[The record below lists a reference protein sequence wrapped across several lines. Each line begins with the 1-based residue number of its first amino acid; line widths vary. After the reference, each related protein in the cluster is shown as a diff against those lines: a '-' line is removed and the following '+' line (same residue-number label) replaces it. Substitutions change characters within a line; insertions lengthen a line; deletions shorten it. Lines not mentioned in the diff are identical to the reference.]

1 MIAARLTNRG
11 RRRATLD
18 WPRARNAEVATPAH
32 PATPERTFLSA
43 EWRDLA
49 LLNFEIEPNVL
60 LPHVPP
66 GTEIDLWDGRCFVSV
81 VGFRFLRTRL
91 MGLPIPFH
99 SNFLE
104 VNLRFYVR
112 RETAGELRRGVVFIK
127 EIVPRR
133 AIALVA
139 RVVYNENYV
148 ALPMRHAVDAD
159 SARYEWR
166 LDGSWNRLALAG
178 LGDWRIPD
186 QASEAA
192 FITEHYW
199 GYAVQRDGSTLE
211 YQVEHPRW
219 RVAQA
224 AEAELL
230 GDVGRLYGAEF
241 VQALSREPA
250 SAFLADGSEIVVR
263 RGRQLTESDT

>member
-1 MIAARLTNRG
+1 M
-11 RRRATLD
+11 
-18 WPRARNAEVATPAH
+18 
-32 PATPERTFLSA
+32 PERTFLTA

-49 LLNFEIEPNVL
+49 LLNYEIEPDVL
-60 LPHVPP
+60 LPHVPG

-81 VGFRFLRTRL
+81 VGFRFFRTRL

-112 RETAGELRRGVVFIK
+112 REVQGELRRGVVFIK

-133 AIALVA
+133 AIAWVA

-148 ALPMRHAVDAD
+148 ALPMRDAVDNA

-166 LDGSWNRLALAG
+166 FEGAWNRLALAG
-178 LGDWRIPD
+178 LGDWRTPD
-186 QASEAA
+186 QTSEAA

-199 GYAVQRDGSTLE
+199 GYAVQRNGSTLE
-211 YQVEHPRW
+211 YQVEHPQW

-224 AEAELL
+224 AEVELAC
-230 GDVGRLYGAEF
+230 DVGRLYGSKF
-241 VQALSREPA
+241 SQALSREPA
-250 SAFLADGSEIVVR
+250 SAFLADGSEILVR
-263 RGRQLTESDT
+263 RGRPLNGIDA

>member
-1 MIAARLTNRG
+1 M
-11 RRRATLD
+11 
-18 WPRARNAEVATPAH
+18 
-32 PATPERTFLSA
+32 PERTFLTA

-49 LLNFEIEPNVL
+49 LLNFEIEPDVL
-60 LPHVPP
+60 LPHVPR
-66 GTEIDLWDGRCFVSV
+66 GTQIDLWHGRCFVSV
-81 VGFRFLRTRL
+81 VGFRFLKTRV

-104 VNLRFYVR
+104 VNLRFYVC
-112 RETAGELRRGVVFIK
+112 REVQGELRRGVVFIK

-133 AIALVA
+133 AIAWVA

-148 ALPMRHAVDAD
+148 ALPMRHAVDDA
-159 SARYEWR
+159 SVRYEWR
-166 LDGSWNRLALAG
+166 FEGAWNRLTLAG
-178 LGDWRIPD
+178 LGDWRIEDPT
-186 QASEAA
+186 SEAA

-224 AEAELL
+224 AEVELACDL
-230 GDVGRLYGAEF
+230 TRLYGDEF
-241 VQALSREPA
+241 AQALSREPA

-263 RGRQLTESDT
+263 RGRRLTERHA

>member
-1 MIAARLTNRG
+1 M
-11 RRRATLD
+11 
-18 WPRARNAEVATPAH
+18 
-32 PATPERTFLSA
+32 PERTFLTA

-49 LLNFEIEPNVL
+49 LLNYEIEPDVL
-60 LPHVPP
+60 RPLVPR
-66 GTEIDLWDGRCFVSV
+66 GTELDLWDGRCFVSV
-81 VGFRFLRTRL
+81 VGFRFLNTRL
-91 MGLPIPFH
+91 MGVPVPFH

-112 RETAGELRRGVVFIK
+112 RAVDGEVRHGVAFIK

-133 AIALVA
+133 AIAWVA

-148 ALPMRHAVDAD
+148 ALPMRHAVDDA

-166 LDGSWNRLALAG
+166 LDGTWNGLALAG
-178 LGDWRIPD
+178 LGDWEGADP
-186 QASEAA
+186 ASEAA

-224 AEAELL
+224 TDVELAC
-230 GDVGRLYGAEF
+230 DVGRLYGNEFAE
-241 VQALSREPA
+241 ALSRKPA
-250 SAFLADGSEIVVR
+250 SAFLADGSAIVVR
-263 RGRQLTESDT
+263 RGRRLTEHNA

>member
-1 MIAARLTNRG
+1 MPN
-11 RRRATLD
+11 
-18 WPRARNAEVATPAH
+18 
-32 PATPERTFLSA
+32 RTFLTA

-49 LLNFEIEPNVL
+49 LLNFEIEPDVL
-60 LPHVPP
+60 LPHMPG

-81 VGFRFLRTRL
+81 VGFRFVKTRL
-91 MGLPIPFH
+91 MGVPIPFH

-112 RETAGELRRGVVFIK
+112 REVQGEMRRGVVFVK

-133 AIALVA
+133 AIAWVA

-148 ALPMRHAVDAD
+148 ALPMRHEVDAG
-159 SARYEWR
+159 SARYEWWFE
-166 LDGSWNRLALAG
+166 GAWNRLVLGG
-178 LGDWRIPD
+178 LGDWRIEAPT
-186 QASEAA
+186 SEAA

-199 GYAVQRDGSTLE
+199 GYARQRDGSTLE

-224 AEAELL
+224 AEIELV
-230 GDVGRLYGAEF
+230 GDVRQLYGEEF
-241 VQALSREPA
+241 AQALSREPA

-263 RGRQLTESDT
+263 RGRRLT

>member
-1 MIAARLTNRG
+1 M
-11 RRRATLD
+11 
-18 WPRARNAEVATPAH
+18 
-32 PATPERTFLSA
+32 PERTFLTA

-49 LLNFEIEPNVL
+49 LLNYEIEPAAL
-60 LPHVPP
+60 LPYVPA

-81 VGFRFLRTRL
+81 VGFRFLKTRV
-91 MGLPIPFH
+91 MRLPIPFH
-99 SNFLE
+99 ASFLE

-112 RETAGELRRGVVFIK
+112 RKVQGQLRRGVVFIK

-148 ALPMRHAVDAD
+148 ALPMRHAVDEV

-166 LDGSWNRLALAG
+166 LDGAWNGLALAN
-178 LGDWRIPD
+178 LGDWHVADP
-186 QASEAA
+186 ASEAA

-219 RVAQA
+219 RVAPA
-224 AEAELL
+224 ADVELVC
-230 GDVGRLYGAEF
+230 DVGRLYGDEFAE
-241 VQALSREPA
+241 ALSRDPA
-250 SAFLADGSEIVVR
+250 SAFLADGSEILVR
-263 RGRQLTESDT
+263 RGRRLNASNP

>member
-1 MIAARLTNRG
+1 M
-11 RRRATLD
+11 
-18 WPRARNAEVATPAH
+18 
-32 PATPERTFLSA
+32 PERSFLTA

-49 LLNFEIEPNVL
+49 LLNYEIDPDVL
-60 LPHVPP
+60 RPYAPA

-81 VGFRFLRTRL
+81 VGFRFLNTRVL
-91 MGLPIPFH
+91 GAPIPFH
-99 SNFLE
+99 RNFLE

-112 RETAGELRRGVVFIK
+112 REVRGEIRRGVVFIK

-133 AIALVA
+133 AIAWVA
-139 RVVYNENYV
+139 RVLYNENYV
-148 ALPMRHAVDAD
+148 ALPMRHEVNGD

-166 LDGSWNRLALAG
+166 FEGTWNGLSLATR
-178 LGDWRIPD
+178 GDWNIPD
-186 QASEAA
+186 PESEAA

-224 AEAELL
+224 EDVELVC
-230 GDVGRLYGAEF
+230 DVGRLYGDEFAE
-241 VQALSREPA
+241 ALSREPA
-250 SAFLADGSEIVVR
+250 SAFLADGSEILVQ
-263 RGRQLTESDT
+263 RGRRLNASDA

>member
-1 MIAARLTNRG
+1 M
-11 RRRATLD
+11 
-18 WPRARNAEVATPAH
+18 
-32 PATPERTFLSA
+32 PERTFLTA

-49 LLNFEIEPNVL
+49 LLNYEIQPDVL
-60 LPHVPP
+60 LPYVPA

-81 VGFRFLRTRL
+81 VGFRFLKTRL
-91 MGLPIPFH
+91 MGVPIPFH
-99 SNFLE
+99 ANFLE

-112 RETAGELRRGVVFIK
+112 REVQGEVRRGVVFIK
-127 EIVPRR
+127 EIVPRH
-133 AIALVA
+133 AIAWVA

-148 ALPMRHAVDAD
+148 ALPMRHAVDDA

-166 LDGSWNRLALAG
+166 FEGDWNRLALAG
-178 LGDWRIPD
+178 LSDRRIQDP
-186 QASEAA
+186 ASEAA

-211 YQVEHPRW
+211 YRVEHPRW

-224 AEAELL
+224 SEVELVC
-230 GDVGRLYGAEF
+230 DVGRLYGNEF
-241 VQALSREPA
+241 AQALNREPA

-263 RGRQLTESDT
+263 RGSRLTERDA

>member
-1 MIAARLTNRG
+1 M
-11 RRRATLD
+11 
-18 WPRARNAEVATPAH
+18 
-32 PATPERTFLSA
+32 PERSFLTA

-49 LLNFEIEPNVL
+49 LLNYEIDPAVL
-60 LPHVPP
+60 RPYAPA

-81 VGFRFLRTRL
+81 VGFRFLNTRL
-91 MGLPIPFH
+91 MGVPVPFH

-112 RETAGELRRGVVFIK
+112 REVEGEIRRGVVFIK
-127 EIVPRR
+127 EIVPKR
-133 AIALVA
+133 AIAWVA
-139 RVVYNENYV
+139 RVVYNENYI
-148 ALPMRHAVDAD
+148 ALPMRHEVDAV

-166 LDGSWNRLALAG
+166 FEGAWNHLALAG
-178 LGDWRIPD
+178 LSDWRIEDP
-186 QASEAA
+186 ASEAA

-224 AEAELL
+224 EDVELVC
-230 GDVGRLYGAEF
+230 DAGRLYGDEFAE
-241 VQALSREPA
+241 ALSRVPA
-250 SAFLADGSEIVVR
+250 SAFLADGSEILVR
-263 RGRQLTESDT
+263 RGRRLNASDA

>member
-1 MIAARLTNRG
+1 MRYGARV
-11 RRRATLD
+11 
-18 WPRARNAEVATPAH
+18 PVMSK
-32 PATPERTFLSA
+32 RTFLTA

-49 LLNFEIEPNVL
+49 LLNYEIEPDVL
-60 LPHVPP
+60 RPHVPA
-66 GTEIDLWDGRCFVSV
+66 GTVLDLWQGRCFVSV
-81 VGFRFLRTRL
+81 VGFRFLKTRL
-91 MGLPIPFH
+91 MGIPIPFH

-104 VNLRFYVR
+104 LNLRFYVR
-112 RETAGELRRGVVFIK
+112 REVEGEVRRGVVFVK

-133 AIALVA
+133 AIAWVA
-139 RVVYNENYV
+139 RTVYNENYV
-148 ALPMRHAVDAD
+148 ALPMRHAVDHI

-166 LDGSWNRLALAG
+166 LDGAWNSLALAG
-178 LGDWRIPD
+178 LGDWHLADP
-186 QASEAA
+186 ASEAA

-224 AEAELL
+224 AEVELVC
-230 GDVGRLYGAEF
+230 DVARLYGNEF
-241 VQALSREPA
+241 AQALSREPA

-263 RGRQLTESDT
+263 RGRRLTERHA

>member
-1 MIAARLTNRG
+1 M
-11 RRRATLD
+11 
-18 WPRARNAEVATPAH
+18 
-32 PATPERTFLSA
+32 PERTFLTA

-49 LLNFEIEPNVL
+49 LLNYEIEPGVL
-60 LPHVPP
+60 RPYVPR
-66 GTEIDLWDGRCFVSV
+66 GTVLDLWDERCFVSV
-81 VGFRFLRTRL
+81 VGFRFLKTRL
-91 MGLPIPFH
+91 LGAPVPFH

-112 RETAGELRRGVVFIK
+112 RETEGEVRRGVVFIK

-133 AIALVA
+133 AIAWVA

-148 ALPMRHAVDAD
+148 ALPMRHLVDD
-159 SARYEWR
+159 VSARYEWR
-166 LDGSWNRLALAG
+166 FGGAWNRLALSG
-178 LGDWRIPD
+178 LGDWRIQDP
-186 QASEAA
+186 ASEAA

-224 AEAELL
+224 TAVELVC
-230 GDVGRLYGAEF
+230 DVGRLYGDEF
-241 VQALSREPA
+241 AQALSREPA
-250 SAFLADGSEIVVR
+250 SAFLADGSKILVR
-263 RGRQLTESDT
+263 RGRRLPKGEA

>member
-1 MIAARLTNRG
+1 M
-11 RRRATLD
+11 
-18 WPRARNAEVATPAH
+18 
-32 PATPERTFLSA
+32 PERTFLTA
-43 EWRDLA
+43 AWRDLA
-49 LLNFEIEPNVL
+49 LLNYEIEPDVL
-60 LPHVPP
+60 RPYVPK
-66 GTEIDLWDGRCFVSV
+66 GTVLDLWDGRCFVSV
-81 VGFRFLRTRL
+81 VGFRFLKTRL
-91 MGLPIPFH
+91 LGVPVPFH

-112 RETAGELRRGVVFIK
+112 REVEGEVRRGVVFVK

-133 AIALVA
+133 AIAWVA

-148 ALPMRHAVDAD
+148 ALPMRHAVDDA

-166 LDGSWNRLALAG
+166 FEGAWHRLALAD
-178 LGDWRIPD
+178 LGDWRLADP
-186 QASEAA
+186 ASEAA

-224 AEAELL
+224 TEVELTC
-230 GDVGRLYGAEF
+230 DVGRLYGSEFAE
-241 VQALSREPA
+241 ALGRVPA

-263 RGRQLTESDT
+263 RGRRLPEAEA

>member
-1 MIAARLTNRG
+1 MSSK
-11 RRRATLD
+11 
-18 WPRARNAEVATPAH
+18 
-32 PATPERTFLSA
+32 PERTFLTA

-49 LLNFEIEPNVL
+49 LLNYEIEPDVL
-60 LPHVPP
+60 RPHVPA
-66 GTEIDLWDGRCFVSV
+66 GTELDLWDGRCFVSV
-81 VGFRFLRTRL
+81 VGFRFLKTRL
-91 MGLPIPFH
+91 LGAPVPFH

-112 RETAGELRRGVVFIK
+112 REVGGEVRRGVVFIK

-133 AIALVA
+133 AIAWVA

-148 ALPMRHAVDAD
+148 ALPMRHAVDVA

-166 LDGSWNRLALAG
+166 FQGAWNRLALSG
-178 LGDWRIPD
+178 LSDWRIEDP
-186 QASEAA
+186 ASEAA

-199 GYAVQRDGSTLE
+199 GYATQRDGSTLE

-224 AEAELL
+224 AEVELVC
-230 GDVGRLYGAEF
+230 DVGRLYGDEF
-241 VQALSREPA
+241 GEALSRKPA

-263 RGRQLTESDT
+263 RGRRLAERLT

>member
-1 MIAARLTNRG
+1 MTERRFLT
-11 RRRATLD
+11 
-18 WPRARNAEVATPAH
+18 
-32 PATPERTFLSA
+32 A

-49 LLNFEIEPNVL
+49 LLNYEIEPDVL
-60 LPHVPP
+60 LPFVPV
-66 GTEIDLWDGRCFVSV
+66 GTELDLWDGRCFVSV
-81 VGFRFLRTRL
+81 VGFRFLKTRL
-91 MGLPIPFH
+91 MGAPVPFH

-112 RETAGELRRGVVFIK
+112 REVGGEVRRGVVFIK

-133 AIALVA
+133 AIAWVA

-148 ALPMRHAVDAD
+148 ALPMRHAVDGV

-166 LDGSWNRLALAG
+166 FEGAWNRLALSG
-178 LGDWRIPD
+178 LGDWRIQDP
-186 QASEAA
+186 ASEAA

-219 RVAQA
+219 RVAPA
-224 AEAELL
+224 AEVELACA
-230 GDVGRLYGAEF
+230 VGRLYGDAIAP
-241 VQALSREPA
+241 ALSREPA

-263 RGRQLTESDT
+263 RGRRLAERHA

>member
-1 MIAARLTNRG
+1 MTERRFLT
-11 RRRATLD
+11 
-18 WPRARNAEVATPAH
+18 
-32 PATPERTFLSA
+32 A

-49 LLNFEIEPNVL
+49 LLNYEIEPEVL
-60 LPHVPP
+60 LPFVPV
-66 GTEIDLWDGRCFVSV
+66 GTELDLWDGRCFVSV
-81 VGFRFLRTRL
+81 VGFRFLKTRL
-91 MGLPIPFH
+91 MGMPVPFH

-112 RETAGELRRGVVFIK
+112 REVEGEVRRGVVFIK

-133 AIALVA
+133 AIAWVA
-139 RVVYNENYV
+139 RVVYNENYI
-148 ALPMRHAVDAD
+148 ALPMRHAVDGV

-166 LDGSWNRLALAG
+166 FEGAWHRLALSG
-178 LGDWRIPD
+178 LGGWRIQDP
-186 QASEAA
+186 ASEAA

-219 RVAQA
+219 RVAPA
-224 AEAELL
+224 AEVELAC
-230 GDVGRLYGAEF
+230 DVGRLYGDAF
-241 VQALSREPA
+241 APALSREPA

-263 RGRQLTESDT
+263 RGRRLTERDA

>member
-1 MIAARLTNRG
+1 M
-11 RRRATLD
+11 
-18 WPRARNAEVATPAH
+18 
-32 PATPERTFLSA
+32 PERTFLTA

-49 LLNFEIEPNVL
+49 LLNYEIDPDLLRPYVPRGTVL
-60 LPHVPP
+60 
-66 GTEIDLWDGRCFVSV
+66 DLWDERCFVSV
-81 VGFRFLRTRL
+81 VGFRFLNTRL
-91 MGLPIPFH
+91 MGVPIPFH
-99 SNFLE
+99 DNFLE

-112 RETAGELRRGVVFIK
+112 REVEGEVRRGVVFIK

-133 AIALVA
+133 AIAWVA

-148 ALPMRHAVDAD
+148 ALPMRHAVDDA

-166 LDGSWNRLALAG
+166 FEGAWNRLALEG
-178 LGDWRIPD
+178 LGDWRLQDP
-186 QASEAA
+186 ASEAA

-224 AEAELL
+224 TEVELMC
-230 GDVGRLYGAEF
+230 DVGRLYGNEFAE
-241 VQALSREPA
+241 ALSREPA

-263 RGRQLTESDT
+263 RGRRLPEGVRLTS

>member
-1 MIAARLTNRG
+1 M
-11 RRRATLD
+11 
-18 WPRARNAEVATPAH
+18 
-32 PATPERTFLSA
+32 PERTFLTA

-49 LLNFEIEPNVL
+49 LLNYEIEPDVL
-60 LPHVPP
+60 RPHIPA
-66 GTEIDLWDGRCFVSV
+66 GTELDLWDGRCFVSV
-81 VGFRFLRTRL
+81 VGFRFLKTRL
-91 MGLPIPFH
+91 MGVPVPFH
-99 SNFLE
+99 SSFLE

-112 RETAGELRRGVVFIK
+112 RKVGAEVRRGVVFIK

-133 AIALVA
+133 AIAWVA

-148 ALPMRHAVDAD
+148 ALPMRHAVDNV

-166 LDGSWNRLALAG
+166 LDGAWNGLALAG
-178 LGDWRIPD
+178 LGEWHVADP
-186 QASEAA
+186 ASEAA

-224 AEAELL
+224 TEVELAC
-230 GDVGRLYGAEF
+230 DVGRLYGDEF
-241 VQALSREPA
+241 AQALSREPA

-263 RGRQLTESDT
+263 RGRRLPVGEA